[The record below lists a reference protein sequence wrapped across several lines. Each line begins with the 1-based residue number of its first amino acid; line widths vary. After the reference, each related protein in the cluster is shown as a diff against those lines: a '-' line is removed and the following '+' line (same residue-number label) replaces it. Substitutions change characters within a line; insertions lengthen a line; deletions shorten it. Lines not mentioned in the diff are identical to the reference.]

1 MSSPK
6 RSWYCAKSSAA
17 ATPSLLC
24 ETATDARQREP
35 PWGQAAGE
43 PADSAVCGCACM
55 VSEQSG
61 KTMRWKLLYRTSDSL
76 RKKWTFGL
84 PRQRAASR
92 RHVFEAYINW
102 FALILQVH
110 RTQSF
115 NNLGEEVAIRYR

>member
-1 MSSPK
+1 MANFSLTRHARHRTMGLRQLAGRSTKEGRGK
-6 RSWYCAKSSAA
+6 RAVWSWIGRHSYHSA
-17 ATPSLLC
+17 
-24 ETATDARQREP
+24 
-35 PWGQAAGE
+35 GQN
-43 PADSAVCGCACM
+43 V
-55 VSEQSG
+55 
-61 KTMRWKLLYRTSDSL
+61 KNKKLDRTSDSL

>member
-1 MSSPK
+1 MTAESASKLRLVCSLVAICPPSTCTISSWAGGAQSFWAGGL
-6 RSWYCAKSSAA
+6 RFSSAS
-17 ATPSLLC
+17 TSPTLS
-24 ETATDARQREP
+24 
-35 PWGQAAGE
+35 
-43 PADSAVCGCACM
+43 
-55 VSEQSG
+55 
-61 KTMRWKLLYRTSDSL
+61 RTSYSL